1 MKKYSFASNE
11 TAPFPNWQK
20 IQSSYPIQIANAAG
34 DGLIHV
40 ADAEIDAWKNEDD
53 EVFIP
58 GDISVQLED
67 LQARLMG
74 LLLPEQM
81 KELRESLGFSQNQMS
96 ALLQL
101 GGKTWHRWE
110 TGKERPSRSL
120 NILLHALY
128 DGRIDVAYLQQLQ
141 SPPVAKEIVVPP
153 APEAQPYAQSD
164 FSVEKS
170 AANEEL
176 ALAA

>member
-1 MKKYSFASNE
+1 MKTYRFTSNE
-11 TAPFPNWQK
+11 TSPFPNWQK
-20 IQSSYPIQIANAAG
+20 IKSPYPVNIVNAAG
-34 DGLIHV
+34 DGLIQ
-40 ADAEIDAWKNEDD
+40 AAEAEIDAWQNEDG

-58 GDISVQLED
+58 GDISRQLED

-74 LLLPEQM
+74 LLSPEQM
-81 KELRESLGFSQNQMS
+81 KELRESLGLSQNQMS

-110 TGKERPSRSL
+110 SGKERPSRSL

-128 DGRIDVAYLQQLQ
+128 DGRIDAAYLRHLQ
-141 SPPVAKEIVVPP
+141 APTAAPAVELPP
-153 APEAQPYAQSD
+153 ASFPTSD
-164 FSVEKS
+164 YTPAAS
-170 AANEEL
+170 AANEEF